1 MTNNGNNKDTNQND
15 WEEAQKQEENER
27 EFERMRK
34 EQEARD
40 RGDDVIDDD
49 DEENGFQREEV
60 MDTTNWIE
68 VGKRIRRYKAIIN
81 VKDVTGTN
89 KQQKMNKIQ
98 QAIGGLEKFFGIRLH
113 NFNKEQY
120 IMAEFGDKDTME
132 EACKM
137 QIEENSDFKLKPLLN
152 RGDDEIRN
160 RTLVIR
166 DLPLNVEKETLKR
179 IMERKGKYEVTDIKT
194 QVTGPWIKA
203 HVTFK
208 DPKAIDNFN
217 DIWSIPYLKDFCRIA
232 PATITGE
239 EIEMRNRFTLKL
251 ANLPF
256 GITAF
261 DLKQVIEETKAKIC
275 FIPRTRDRY
284 ARLRFAF
291 LSFEEED
298 DMKKAAEGDNQYT
311 IKGQRLV
318 WTEPDAKTCHKC
330 GNPAHLIKDCDEKEQ
345 SLARKQNLAQFKKV
359 YTRYRVPNYK
369 KINRISYANRGPYY
383 QEEKKIE
390 EQATYEKAPQDTNYT
405 KEQGKG
411 NFDNE
416 AKSMYALLSAIK

>member
-1 MTNNGNNKDTNQND
+1 
-15 WEEAQKQEENER
+15 
-27 EFERMRK
+27 
-34 EQEARD
+34 
-40 RGDDVIDDD
+40 
-49 DEENGFQREEV
+49 
-60 MDTTNWIE
+60 
-68 VGKRIRRYKAIIN
+68 
-81 VKDVTGTN
+81 
-89 KQQKMNKIQ
+89 MNKIPTSYRKSR
-98 QAIGGLEKFFGIRLH
+98 KFFGIRLH
-113 NFNKEQY
+113 NYNKEQY

-137 QIEENSDFKLKPLLN
+137 QIEENSEFRLKPLLN

-217 DIWSIPYLKDFCRIA
+217 NIWSIPYLKDFCRIA
-232 PATITGE
+232 PATISGE

-261 DLKQVIEETKAKIC
+261 DLKQVIEETNAKIC
-275 FIPRTRDRY
+275 FIPCTRDRY
-284 ARLRFAF
+284 ACLRFAF
-291 LSFEEED
+291 LSFEEEE

-311 IKGQRLV
+311 IKG
-318 WTEPDAKTCHKC
+318 
-330 GNPAHLIKDCDEKEQ
+330 
-345 SLARKQNLAQFKKV
+345 
-359 YTRYRVPNYK
+359 
-369 KINRISYANRGPYY
+369 
-383 QEEKKIE
+383 
-390 EQATYEKAPQDTNYT
+390 
-405 KEQGKG
+405 
-411 NFDNE
+411 
-416 AKSMYALLSAIK
+416 